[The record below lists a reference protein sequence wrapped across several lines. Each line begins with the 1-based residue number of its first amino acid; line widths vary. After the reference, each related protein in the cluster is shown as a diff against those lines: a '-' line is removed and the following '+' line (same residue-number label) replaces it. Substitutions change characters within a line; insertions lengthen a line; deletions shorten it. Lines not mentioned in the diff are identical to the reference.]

1 MLVLN
6 ARRAA
11 KAANLVRSA
20 MDPRA
25 IGALYPSRARSRRSG
40 NRFADKIMRNLN
52 KLARDRTQNRYP
64 LLLIARRAGPDSR
77 QESPR

>member
-1 MLVLN
+1 LNRPMPVLN

-25 IGALYPSRARSRRSG
+25 MCALYPSRA
-40 NRFADKIMRNLN
+40 
-52 KLARDRTQNRYP
+52 
-64 LLLIARRAGPDSR
+64 
-77 QESPR
+77 